1 MAQPGIDRDDGP
13 GAGQNLRHLLKAHAR
28 QHFNILPAFRQP
40 LRPRLFV
47 RGPHGSLMWTPL
59 SASRSRSSCQRV
71 SGQCLSSRVVAMQK
85 HQIGRGSASLVLQE
99 MARNG
104 VIPWAW
110 GFA

>member
-28 QHFNILPAFRQP
+28 QHFDILPAFRQP

-59 SASRSRSSCQRV
+59 SASRSRSLA
-71 SGQCLSSRVVAMQK
+71 SGFPASAYRRGWWRAETPDR
-85 HQIGRGSASLVLQE
+85 RGSASLVLQE

-104 VIPWAW
+104 VIPWVW